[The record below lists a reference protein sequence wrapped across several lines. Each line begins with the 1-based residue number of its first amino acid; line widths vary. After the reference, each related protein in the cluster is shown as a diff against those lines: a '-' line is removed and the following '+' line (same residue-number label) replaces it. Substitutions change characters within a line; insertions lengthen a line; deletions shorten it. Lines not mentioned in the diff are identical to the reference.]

1 MSTTQSGPRS
11 IRPLAYGLGGA
22 LAVATG
28 VSLVLPG
35 RESLISA
42 GPIVE
47 GHAEIGC
54 GDCHT
59 DAPGTTRQQLQANA
73 RHLLG
78 MRDQRAAFVHAA
90 IHNDD
95 CQACHAYEGD
105 AHPPYRFSE
114 PRFAEVRA
122 ILGPTRCVSCH
133 VEHTGRRVSVS
144 ATMCRHCHED
154 MDLKGDPIEPSHASL
169 TRDEAWDTCMRCHD
183 FHGNHTQE
191 TPTDMS
197 NGASIEEV
205 HAYLEGGTSPYGEDL
220 RYRARHTRQDHDL
233 GGTE

>member
-1 MSTTQSGPRS
+1 MSATKSGPRS
-11 IRPLAYGLGGA
+11 LRPLAYGLGGL
-22 LAVATG
+22 LAVAAG
-28 VSLVLPG
+28 VSLTLPG
-35 RESLISA
+35 REDLLSA
-42 GPIVE
+42 GPIIE
-47 GHAEIGC
+47 GHSDIGC

-78 MRDQRAAFVHAA
+78 MRDQDADFVHAA

-122 ILGPTRCVSCH
+122 ILSPTRCVSCH
-133 VEHTGRRVSVS
+133 VEHTGQRAS
-144 ATMCRHCHED
+144 ASPTMCQHCHEE
-154 MDLKGDPIEPSHASL
+154 MDLKGDPIEPSHATL
-169 TRDEAWDTCMRCHD
+169 TRNEEWDTCMRCHD
-183 FHGNHTQE
+183 YHGNHTQE

-197 NGASIEEV
+197 DAASLEAV
-205 HAYLEGGTSPYGEDL
+205 QAYLDGGPSPYGQDK
-220 RYRARHTRQDHDL
+220 RYEARQTRLNPDP
-233 GGTE
+233 GGTK